1 MGSAEIGTPI
11 AGHFSAGEMMH
22 TAIGSRVRVFQEQ
35 GMEVSSGGRSKGM
48 V

>member
-1 MGSAEIGTPI
+1 VGSAEIGTPT
-11 AGHFSAGEMMH
+11 AGHFSAGEMIH

-35 GMEVSSGGRSKGM
+35 DMEVSPGGRSEGM